1 MPESLFASLLHT
13 FDRSGIS
20 QIAGTLGESE
30 QAVSRGIESSMAS
43 VLGAMA
49 GKSDDPG
56 ALRRMLDL
64 VPENFGESS
73 WTKLASGWSTPGSPL
88 IATGKKMMSG
98 LFGSG
103 GDAVANAVA
112 RECGIGAGSATT
124 LLSMAAPLVLGFLK
138 RRVRDEGLSMRS
150 LGNMLQRESPAIRS
164 ALPAGMSDL
173 FWPSGKPTTLGA
185 SPVVAQS
192 VQPERSYAGW
202 VGALG
207 LALLA
212 LGGLWLWSHA
222 RRVVPNA
229 GIDMSGE
236 ANRMMNEANRAA
248 GTVRRSLPGN
258 IGIDLPANSA
268 ESRLLAVIQGTNA
281 NQNTWLDMDRM
292 YFDSGSATLRP
303 DATEQLDNVAAI
315 LQAYPNVDL
324 VIAGYTDDVGAGT
337 QNKDLSKARADSV
350 KDALV
355 SRNISADRIST
366 RGFGEQNAAADNS
379 TEAGRARNRR
389 VSMRVTQR

>member
-112 RECGIGAGSATT
+112 RECGI
-124 LLSMAAPLVLGFLK
+124 
-138 RRVRDEGLSMRS
+138 
-150 LGNMLQRESPAIRS
+150 
-164 ALPAGMSDL
+164 
-173 FWPSGKPTTLGA
+173 
-185 SPVVAQS
+185 
-192 VQPERSYAGW
+192 
-202 VGALG
+202 
-207 LALLA
+207 
-212 LGGLWLWSHA
+212 
-222 RRVVPNA
+222 
-229 GIDMSGE
+229 
-236 ANRMMNEANRAA
+236 
-248 GTVRRSLPGN
+248 
-258 IGIDLPANSA
+258 
-268 ESRLLAVIQGTNA
+268 
-281 NQNTWLDMDRM
+281 
-292 YFDSGSATLRP
+292 
-303 DATEQLDNVAAI
+303 
-315 LQAYPNVDL
+315 
-324 VIAGYTDDVGAGT
+324 
-337 QNKDLSKARADSV
+337 
-350 KDALV
+350 
-355 SRNISADRIST
+355 
-366 RGFGEQNAAADNS
+366 
-379 TEAGRARNRR
+379 
-389 VSMRVTQR
+389 